1 MGQMVGNQASTVHKS
16 STGLSIAFPDVC
28 KTPSAPGPVPIP
40 YPNFAKTAVE
50 AQKVKLQGGTVAT
63 KGAVLKSSTG
73 NEAGAGTM
81 MEVMQLKTKLNEL
94 HMQLQALPAD
104 DPNRWQAVLTDYA
117 VMASALYIT
126 RRGQ

>member
-1 MGQMVGNQASTVHKS
+1 MGQVTANQVSAVHKS
-16 STGLSIAFPDVC
+16 STGISIAFPDVC

-40 YPNFAKTAVE
+40 YPNFATKAVA

-63 KGAVLKSSTG
+63 KGAVFKSTG
-73 NEAGAGTM
+73 DEAGTM
-81 MEVMQLKTKLNEL
+81 MEVMQLRTKLNAL

-117 VMASALYIT
+117 VMASALYMT
-126 RRGQ
+126 RRGG